1 MRKQGVSIGAGWLQ
15 YWDDLEN
22 AHYYFHPGVRVSC
35 VWEGIVCIYRCVCMR
50 VYTCLCVYV
59 CMRCVC
65 VYACVCAC
73 LGNAGAIDRSVDIKY
88 VVIRL
93 TENIIFICSLGESLA
108 AEMTRY

>member
-22 AHYYFHPGVRVSC
+22 AHYYFHAGVRVSC
-35 VWEGIVCIYRCVCMR
+35 VWEESVCMCICVCMCLFM
-50 VYTCLCVYV
+50 CLCVFE
-59 CMRCVC
+59 MCVC
-65 VYACVCAC
+65 VCVCVC
-73 LGNAGAIDRSVDIKY
+73 LSGHARAIDISVDIKY

-93 TENIIFICSLGESLA
+93 TENIIFVCSLGESLT